1 MNKMTSLNN
10 LLYLCNNI
18 FSIIGVT
25 ETWLSD
31 SNQHL
36 IDLPN
41 FKFVCKNRHDK
52 VGGGVGIFIHNSLK
66 YIVRDD
72 LNINSFH
79 FESLIIEIFLL
90 MVLIFKYLILY

>member
-18 FSIIGVT
+18 FSIIGIT

-41 FKFVCKNRHDK
+41 FKFVCKYRRDK

-66 YIVRDD
+66 YILCDD
-72 LNINSFH
+72 
-79 FESLIIEIFLL
+79 
-90 MVLIFKYLILY
+90 